1 MKPIALK
8 GIFKN
13 KKRLIALG
21 LVAVIGAGGAG
32 MWASRSRA
40 AAAASSESLDFART
54 VFLEKG
60 DLNNSVNVSGTVES
74 AEVSSVATTLTAKV
88 TALNVKVG
96 DIVKKGDVICTLAS
110 DGIEKEIAEKKK
122 AIAEEKTKLQE
133 TYDKSRRAVD
143 DAKAAKQREL
153 TTQDSLVATA
163 KQALSNAEANLAAY
177 ADTYKTAKSNYDLM
191 IGAISAAQSAAD
203 SAEAAKQAA
212 YDAWVKG
219 GGAASGDL
227 YNAYTAAQATAS
239 AKQTELASARTL
251 YSYDTYTSAYTAA
264 VQENDARLAAKNKAQ
279 EDLNAANATRTR
291 TMNDI
296 DTNIAT
302 LTGAMISA
310 LNAVKKGAVG
320 TELEDLNKK
329 LSETILKAETAGKI
343 TELKVTLGSNAN
355 GTVATIQS
363 TEKLVI
369 AVRIAEYDVSK
380 VKVGM
385 KASIQSDASPD
396 KIMGTLTRIS
406 PTAGTGDASGFSA
419 DITVDNPE
427 GLFIGTKA
435 KAEIIIDSK
444 PGVLSVPLD
453 AVKTDDAGKTFLRAK
468 QPDGS
473 FQDVPVTTGIKN
485 DYSIEVS
492 GADIKEG
499 LEVLADASWSDLA
512 ESVNSNI
519 TRTEQL

>member
-1 MKPIALK
+1 MKLNRLK

-13 KKRLIALG
+13 KKRVIALA
-21 LVAVIGAGGAG
+21 LVVAIGASGAAIWSG
-32 MWASRSRA
+32 RSKAAS
-40 AAAASSESLDFART
+40 ASSESLDFART

-96 DIVKKGDVICTLAS
+96 DIVKKGDIICTLSS
-110 DGIEKEIAEKKK
+110 DSIEKEIAEKKK
-122 AIAEEKTKLQE
+122 MLAEDKTKLQE
-133 TYDKSRRAVD
+133 AYDKSRRAVD

-153 TTQDSLVATA
+153 TNQDSLVATA

-177 ADTYKTAKSNYDLM
+177 SDTYKNAKSNYDLM
-191 IGAISAAQSAAD
+191 ISAISSAQSAAD

-212 YDAWVKG
+212 YDAWIAG
-219 GGAASGDL
+219 GGATSGDL
-227 YNAYTAAQATAS
+227 YNAYTAAQTNAT
-239 AKQTELASARTL
+239 AKQTELANAKTL
-251 YSYDTYTSAYTAA
+251 YSYDTYSAAYTAA

-279 EDLNAANATRTR
+279 EELNAANANRTR

-296 DTNIAT
+296 DTNIAS
-302 LTGAMISA
+302 LTDTMISA
-310 LNAVKKGAVG
+310 LNAVKKGSSS
-320 TELEDLNKK
+320 TELDDLNKK
-329 LSETILKAETAGKI
+329 LSETILKAETSGKI
-343 TELKVTLGSNAN
+343 TDLKVTLGSNAN

-406 PTAGTGDASGFSA
+406 PTAGTGDAAGFSA
-419 DITVDNPE
+419 DITVDHPE

-453 AVKTDDAGKTFLRAK
+453 AIKTDDAGKTFLRAK

-473 FQDVPVTTGIKN
+473 FKDMPVTTGIKN

-492 GADIKEG
+492 GAGIEEG

-512 ESVNSNI
+512 ESVNSNVN
-519 TRTEQL
+519 RMEQM

>member
-1 MKPIALK
+1 MKLDRLK
-8 GIFKN
+8 GIFKH

-21 LVAVIGAGGAG
+21 LVVVIGAGGAAA
-32 MWASRSRA
+32 WALRSKSA
-40 AAAASSESLDFART
+40 SASSESLDFART

-96 DIVKKGDVICTLAS
+96 DIVKKGDIICTLAS

-122 AIAEEKTKLQE
+122 SLTEEKTKLQE

-153 TTQDSLVATA
+153 TNQDSLVAVA
-163 KQALSNAEANLAAY
+163 KQALNAAESNLSAY
-177 ADTYKTAKSNYDLM
+177 ADTYKTAKSNFDLM
-191 IGAISAAQSAAD
+191 IGAVSAAQSAAD

-212 YDAWVKG
+212 YDAWITG
-219 GGAASGDL
+219 GGATSGDL
-227 YNAYTAAQATAS
+227 YNAYTAAQATAT
-239 AKQTELASARTL
+239 AKQTELTNAKSL
-251 YSYDTYTSAYTAA
+251 YSYDTYSAAYTAA
-264 VQENDARLAAKNKAQ
+264 VQENDARIAARNKAQ
-279 EDLNAANATRTR
+279 DDLNTANATRTR
-291 TMNDI
+291 TMNEI
-296 DTNIAT
+296 DANIAT
-302 LTGAMISA
+302 LTETMISA
-310 LNAVKKGAVG
+310 LNAVKKGG
-320 TELEDLNKK
+320 TNTELEDLNKK
-329 LSETILKAETAGKI
+329 LNETVLKAETSGKI

-396 KIMGTLTRIS
+396 KIMGTLSRIS

-419 DITVDNPE
+419 DITVDHPE

-473 FQDVPVTTGIKN
+473 FKDMPVTTGIKN

-492 GADIKEG
+492 GTGIEEG
-499 LEVLADASWSDLA
+499 LEVLADASWNDLA
-512 ESVNSNI
+512 ESVNSNVN
-519 TRTEQL
+519 RMEQM

>member
-302 LTGAMISA
+302 LTDAMISA